1 MVVTAQLIIDTAFS
15 MYRLSLVKT
24 EPNNKQEY
32 SIGRISVTSE
42 QETITG

>member
-1 MVVTAQLIIDTAFS
+1 MVVTAQSIIDIAFS
-15 MYRLSLVKT
+15 MYHLSLGKT